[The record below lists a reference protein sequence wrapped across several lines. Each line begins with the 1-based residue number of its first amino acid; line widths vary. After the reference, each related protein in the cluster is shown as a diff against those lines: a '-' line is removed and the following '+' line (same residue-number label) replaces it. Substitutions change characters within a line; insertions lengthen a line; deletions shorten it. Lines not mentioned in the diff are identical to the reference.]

1 MDDHADFDEW
11 YRATHPRLVSAMT
24 FITADVSVA
33 TEVVDEAFVRAYE
46 RWSRVGAMDAPAG
59 WTYRTALNAF
69 RRRQRRASL
78 EERLLRR
85 HAGSTRTD
93 VGPPPDWSPETWDAV
108 GRLPE
113 RQRIAVALRYVA
125 DLTTVEM
132 AEAMGTAEGTVG
144 STLHAA
150 RRTLTDLLG
159 DEGREL
165 DPPTPGGQPEKHQ
178 HEEEERTD
186 A

>member
-113 RQRIAVALRYVA
+113 RQRTAIALRYVA
-125 DLTTVEM
+125 GLTTSEI
-132 AEAMGTAEGTVG
+132 AEVMGVAEGTVG

-150 RRTLTDLLG
+150 RGALASFLG
-159 DEGREL
+159 SDDGSSEPG
-165 DPPTPGGQPEKHQ
+165 DPTPASTSPTDQ
-178 HEEEERTD
+178 EEHTD